1 MTQMITRERFYNIE
15 NLGCPSCAAKMEKQ
29 IKSVNGVRQAELDFA
44 TARLHL
50 EIEPGVSEPE
60 LDKQIRTI
68 IQNLEQDACLIVDKP
83 AEPSAAQAA
92 GRKEPAAG
100 RQRPAWMQNVPW
112 RRIGRFALGLLP
124 LTAALIVGHKGQS
137 GLILYLAA
145 YLIFGYDVLWNAV
158 RHISKKQL
166 FDENFL
172 MSLATLGAFAVG
184 QYPEGVAV
192 MLFYQIGEIFQNMA
206 VNHSRRSIQSLMAIK
221 PDLAILLSDE
231 GPEPID
237 PSLVKPGDRL
247 LIRPGDRVPV
257 DCRVLDGR
265 SSLDTAALTGES
277 MPRPVEEGD
286 DLLAGCVNGSGLLTV
301 EALRP
306 AAESAVS
313 RVLELVEKAAARK
326 APAEQFITR
335 FSAIYTPIMV
345 GLAVL
350 LAVVPPLILHQPFGG
365 WIYQALILLVISCPC
380 ALVLSV
386 PLGYFAG
393 LGAASKQ
400 GILIKGGQYLDQLA
414 HVRGMAWDKTGTLTQ
429 GAFAV
434 TQIKPNL
441 PSREKEL
448 LETAALAESFST
460 HPLARSVQ
468 QAWEKNGGS
477 ELDKNRVKNYRDQAG
492 RGVYA
497 VIDGREVL
505 LGNRRLL
512 AENGVEQT
520 DGAEAD
526 QAGTWLYLAVD
537 GEYAGALCLEDQLK
551 PEAAGALSELKS
563 LGIERHLLLSG
574 DRTANVAAAAAA
586 VGIASYK
593 AELLPEQKVEAIE
606 NFMEQSAA
614 KQRVAYIGDGIND
627 APVLAR
633 VDLGIALGGGSDAA
647 LERAD
652 VVMISA
658 DLQKIPAA
666 IRLARRTNRI
676 VRQNIVLAIGIKS
689 VILILA
695 IFGLGGIWQA
705 VFADVGVAVLAVLN
719 ALRVLRPSW
728 RRRAVLAPQERLPH

>member
-1 MTQMITRERFYNIE
+1 MTRTMTRQRFYNIE
-15 NLGCPSCAAKMEKQ
+15 NLGCPNCAAKMEKQ
-29 IKSVNGVRQAELDFA
+29 IKGLNGVQQADLDFA
-44 TARLHL
+44 TARLRL
-50 EIEPGVSEPE
+50 EIDPEVSEPE
-60 LDKQIRTI
+60 LTEQIQTI
-68 IQNLEQDACLIVDKP
+68 IHSLEQDACLVTGKLEDP
-83 AEPSAAQAA
+83 PA
-92 GRKEPAAG
+92 GRTAGRTAPAAAVG
-100 RQRPAWMQNVPW
+100 AARQRPAWLQNMPW

-124 LTAALIVGHKGQS
+124 LAAALIVSHRGQS

-145 YLIFGYDVLWNAV
+145 YLILGYDVLWKAV
-158 RHISKKQL
+158 SHINKKQF

-231 GPEPID
+231 GPEPVD
-237 PSLVKPGDRL
+237 PSQVKPGDRL

-257 DCRVLDGR
+257 DCRILDGQ

-277 MPRPVEEGD
+277 MPRPVETGD

-335 FSAIYTPIMV
+335 FSAVYTPIMV

-350 LAVVPPLILHQPFGG
+350 LAVIPPLVLRQPFSS

-414 HVRGMAWDKTGTLTQ
+414 NVRSMAWDKTGTLTQ
-429 GAFAV
+429 GAFTV
-434 TQIKPNL
+434 SQIESRL
-441 PSREKEL
+441 PGREKEL
-448 LETAALAESFST
+448 LEIAALAESFST
-460 HPLARSVQ
+460 HPIARSVQ
-468 QAWEKNGGS
+468 QAWEKNDGS
-477 ELDKNRVKNYRDQAG
+477 APEKNRIKDYRDQAG

-505 LGNRRLL
+505 LGNMRLL
-512 AENGVEQT
+512 SEAGVSRPA
-520 DGAEAD
+520 GAEVN
-526 QAGTWLYLAVD
+526 QAGTWLYMAID
-537 GEYAGALCLEDQLK
+537 GQYAGSLCLEDQLK
-551 PEAAGALSELKS
+551 PEAAAALSELKS
-563 LGIERHLLLSG
+563 LGVERHLLLSG
-574 DRTANVAAAAAA
+574 DRTANVAGAAAAA
-586 VGIASYK
+586 GIDAYK

-606 NFMEQSAA
+606 ALMEKSSA
-614 KQRVAYIGDGIND
+614 KQRVAYVGDGIND

-658 DLQKIPAA
+658 DLKKIPAA

-676 VRQNIVLAIGIKS
+676 VRQNIVLALGIKS

-695 IFGLGGIWQA
+695 VFGLGGIWQA
-705 VFADVGVAVLAVLN
+705 VFADVGVALLAVLN
-719 ALRVLRPSW
+719 SLRVLRPGM
-728 RRRAVLAPQERLPH
+728 RNRLS